1 MPGLFDSL
9 TMAARSLQTQ
19 QNAMNVT
26 GQNISNVNTPGYTR
40 RTADLADVPVTAG
53 GGVEIQDIRRV
64 RDSLL
69 DARVLKQ
76 VPLGAYDSTVADSLS
91 VVETNLGTL
100 GSSIDQKLDDF
111 FTAFSDLA
119 QNPASGVSRREVQ
132 VAGQSLAVS
141 FNEMADRLESSRR
154 DADARI
160 RGSVDEINKIAAQI
174 AQINGSLAAARSDG
188 TGLTLQD
195 QQATL
200 VRRLAELADVRTIAR
215 EDGGIDVAIGNGRAL
230 VVGANAYNVTVTNA
244 PNGYAT
250 LQTGGFDITSEVT
263 SGTLGGLLYVRDS
276 AVPSYLAALD
286 RLAAQTATSVNALH
300 TSGFD
305 LNGAAGGAF
314 FSYSTPPLGTSGAAK
329 AIQVDPAIVNDNS
342 LIAAAGVALPGD
354 NTIASQIAALRTT
367 RVLDGGAS
375 TLSDGWGN
383 LVYEVG
389 NDSQSAATAR
399 DTQTTITREIDALRD
414 QVSGVS
420 LDEEALNLMKF
431 QRAYEANAKYFSA
444 IDSMLDT
451 LLNSYRG

>member
-19 QNAMNVT
+19 QSAMNVT

-40 RTADLADVPVTAG
+40 RTPDLVDVPVSAG
-53 GGVEIQDIRRV
+53 GGVEIEDVRRV

-76 VPLGAYDSTVADSLS
+76 VPLGSYDATVADQLS

-111 FTAFSDLA
+111 FTAFGDLA

-132 VAGQSLAVS
+132 VAGQSLAVA
-141 FNEMADRLESSRR
+141 FNEMSDRLESSRR
-154 DADARI
+154 DADARL
-160 RGSVDEINKIAAQI
+160 RSSVDEINKLAARV
-174 AQINGSLAAARSDG
+174 AQINGSLAAVSSNDG

-195 QQATL
+195 QQATM

-215 EDGGIDVAIGNGRAL
+215 ADGGVDLTIGNGRAL
-230 VVGANAYNVTVTNA
+230 VVGANAYTVDVTTGA
-244 PNGYAT
+244 NGYANLT
-250 LQTGGFDITSEVT
+250 TGGFDVTSEITGGEV
-263 SGTLGGLLYVRDS
+263 GGLLYVRDS
-276 AVPSYLAALD
+276 AVPSYMASLD
-286 RLAAQTATSVNALH
+286 QLAAQTATSVNALH
-300 TSGFD
+300 TAGFD
-305 LNGAAGGAF
+305 LTGAAGGAF
-314 FSYSTPPLGTSGAAK
+314 FSYSTPPVGTTGAARFM
-329 AIQVDPAIVNDNS
+329 QVDPAIVGDNS

-354 NTIASQIAALRTT
+354 NVTARAIAALRTQ
-367 RVLDGGAS
+367 RVLNGGTA

-399 DTQTTITREIDALRD
+399 DTQEAITRQVDALRD

-420 LDEEALNLMKF
+420 LDEEATNLLKF
-431 QRAYEANAKYFSA
+431 QRAYEANAKFFSA
-444 IDSMLDT
+444 IDSMLDV
-451 LLNSYRG
+451 LLNLRS